1 MEERLGVNRGGGQ
14 GADDDVSEE
23 LVRDAL
29 AHLYDSAYLRD
40 HPLLPLLVRRHMPD
54 PLARTQALRTVIIEA
69 IQELR
74 PPPPVV
80 ARSREWRPY
89 GILVYRYLD
98 GASDDKIR
106 SDLGISERQFFRD
119 LKAGVTLLTAA
130 LRARA
135 SPPEEVEPDAFTASL
150 EGMGLLFERLD
161 LNRLGAE
168 SLPLLQELARSR
180 GSSVHLACTDVPAV
194 AVADAALSRQA
205 IIAALSFALRR
216 AQGDVG
222 LEVVPCPQKQAIFL
236 HYETAAPPPA
246 PASSSTEDEALVR
259 ARRLMEQQGGEL
271 TLLSRDEG
279 DELLGLY
286 WPRFEEPP
294 IVLVDDNPG
303 MLRLFERYL
312 AGHGYRVVSTA
323 EGSEA
328 LRLARENRA
337 RLVVLDVMMRDMDGW
352 AILQQFKADPGTQDI
367 PVLVCSVINE
377 PELARALGA
386 TALLKKPVGREQL
399 LNAVAEIIGI

>member
-1 MEERLGVNRGGGQ
+1 MSETDREGAEQ
-14 GADDDVSEE
+14 GITGE

-29 AHLYDSAYLRD
+29 AHLYDSTYLRD

-54 PLARTQALRTVIIEA
+54 PLARTQALRTVIMEA
-69 IQELR
+69 ISGLR

-98 GASDDKIR
+98 GMSDDKIR
-106 SDLGISERQFFRD
+106 AELGISERQFFRD
-119 LKAGVTLLTAA
+119 LKAGVSLLTAA
-130 LRARA
+130 LRAQA
-135 SPPEEVEPDAFTASL
+135 APPTEPETDAFTDSL
-150 EGMGLLFERLD
+150 EGMGLFFERLD
-161 LNRLGAE
+161 LNRLAGDC
-168 SLPLLQELARSR
+168 LPLLQELAHSW
-180 GSSVHLACTDVPAV
+180 GHAVEAQLTPGPTV

-205 IIAALSFALRR
+205 LIAAGSFVLRR
-216 AQGDVG
+216 AESDVR
-222 LEVVPCPQKQAIFL
+222 LEVVACPQKQAIFL
-236 HYETAAPPPA
+236 RCRASEPPHGASPA
-246 PASSSTEDEALVR
+246 EDEALER

-271 TLLSRDEG
+271 MLLAEG
-279 DELLGLY
+279 GQEQFLGLY

-337 RLVVLDVMMRDMDGW
+337 RLVVLDVMMRDLDGW
-352 AILQQFKADPGTQDI
+352 AILQQLQADPVTQDI